1 MFTWRHFVWLAI
13 SAVMIF
19 LAVSTFKKKRMSLQ
33 SLLNYCVAICICS
46 EFIKVFSTVRL
57 VPSLNGTIM
66 HPYIPMNH
74 LPLHLC
80 SLQILLIF
88 YVRFTNNTKMRESVL
103 AFMYPTCICGAI
115 AALLMPSIFTT
126 TIPVEKAFVHPQ
138 AYQFFVYHS
147 MLVTLGICIPLSKE
161 IEWTK
166 KHLYS
171 TWIIMLTLGFVD
183 IYVNSIFASP
193 TYVDGVLQHVDFWPN
208 FMFIY
213 DNPLG
218 IPMTKLWHWYLYLV
232 ILLTLMFGLSS
243 AFILPLLKKKEKK
256 SVE

>member
-13 SAVMIF
+13 SAIMIIA
-19 LAVSTFKKKRMSLQ
+19 AVSTFKKKNMSLQ
-33 SLLNYCVAICICS
+33 SFLSYCVAVCIGS
-46 EFIKVFSTVRL
+46 EFIKVFSTVKM
-57 VPSLNGTIM
+57 VSSLNGTIM

-88 YVRFTNNTKMRESVL
+88 YVRFTSNTKMRESVL
-103 AFMYPTCICGAI
+103 AFMYPTCICGAL

-147 MLVTLGICIPLSKE
+147 MLVSLGICIPLSNE
-161 IEWTK
+161 IKWTK
-166 KHLYS
+166 KHLFS
-171 TWIIMLTLGFVD
+171 TWIIMITLGFVN
-183 IYVNSIFASP
+183 IYINSMFASP

-208 FMFIY
+208 FMFVI

-218 IPMTKLWHWYLYLV
+218 IPMTEIWHWYIYLV
-232 ILLTLMFGLSS
+232 ILIGLMFGLSTV
-243 AFILPLLKKKEKK
+243 FILPMLKKNKKE
-256 SVE
+256 SV